1 MDRIQS
7 PPKSATHDTTRRRLL
22 AAAGSGALAA
32 TAGCVREVR
41 SLVTRDAP
49 SQISLDIKTTPADAD
64 PHAIRIARDLAGKLN
79 AVGIDATIT
88 PMSRQSLYRGVLLNQ
103 SFDLYVAPFPERTD
117 PDFLYSLLHSRFA
130 TEPGWQNPVGYANLE
145 VDRLLALQ
153 RHQRGAKRQRTLAEI
168 QRAVVRD
175 QPFSVVA
182 FPDEIRAVRDD
193 QFVGWERAPV
203 HTALGYLALDRVTDE
218 RATTLE
224 GDLPEEPSLTMTLT
238 DSRPTENLNPL
249 AVEMRSGGT
258 MTGLL
263 YDSIGRW
270 VDGAVEPWLA
280 TDWSWERTPDAPGA
294 RLTVELRDDLTW
306 HDGSE
311 LTADDVAFT
320 YRFLTDTS
328 LGNLDSPVPAPR
340 FRGRTTLVDDV
351 DPVDDRTVEFSLTST
366 ARPVAERCLTVP
378 ILPEHVWESKA
389 AQATVAGLDVGGGV
403 TRALVWSNLDPV
415 GSGPY
420 QVESRS
426 AKENLVLTAFDDHF
440 LARDD
445 LDAHLQPFAGE
456 QPVSELRFTVVPS
469 GGAAVELVDGAE
481 ADATASGV
489 MPTDVPAIGRSDSA
503 DLVVDQA
510 RTFYHVGYNVRRA
523 PTSSPRFRRA
533 VARLLDK
540 AYLTRT
546 VFDGY
551 GVPAAS
557 PLVRQDGLAPGLRWQ
572 GTDPELPFPGENGT
586 LDVERARE
594 AFREAGYRYSEHG
607 DLLVA

>member
-1 MDRIQS
+1 MDRTQ
-7 PPKSATHDTTRRRLL
+7 PVDTATHETTRRRLL
-22 AAAGSGALAA
+22 AAAGGSALAA

-64 PHAIRIARDLAGKLN
+64 PRAIRIARDLAGKLN

-88 PMSRQSLYRGVLLNQ
+88 PMSHQSLYRDVLLNQ

-145 VDRLLALQ
+145 VDQLLARQ
-153 RHQRGAKRQRTLAEI
+153 RHQRGQNRRQTLAEI
-168 QRAVVRD
+168 QRAVARD
-175 QPFSVVA
+175 QPFSVVT

-193 QFVGWERAPV
+193 RFVGWGRAPH
-203 HTALGYLALDRVTDE
+203 HTALGYLALDRVADD
-218 RATTLE
+218 RAAALDGE
-224 GDLPEEPSLTMTLT
+224 LREPSTLTMTLT

-263 YDSIGRW
+263 YDSLGRW
-270 VDGAVEPWLA
+270 IDGAVEPWLA
-280 TDWSWERTPDAPGA
+280 ADWTWDRTPDAPGST
-294 RLTVELRDDLTW
+294 LTVELREDLTW
-306 HDGSE
+306 HDGTD

-320 YRFLTDTS
+320 YQFLADTS
-328 LGNLDSPVPAPR
+328 LGTLDSPVPAPR
-340 FRGRTTLVDDV
+340 FRGRTTLVDGV
-351 DPVDDRTVEFSLTST
+351 DSVDDRTVEFSLTST

-378 ILPEHVWESKA
+378 VLPRHVWESKA
-389 AQATVAGLDVGGGV
+389 AQATVAGLDVGGSV
-403 TRALVWSNLDPV
+403 TRALVWSNPNPV

-420 QVESRS
+420 RVESRS
-426 AKENLVLTAFDDHF
+426 AKEKLVLTAFDDHF
-440 LARDD
+440 LTRDE
-445 LDAHLQPFAGE
+445 LDSHLQPFAGE
-456 QPVSELRFTVVPS
+456 PAATELRFTVVPS
-469 GGAAVELVDGAE
+469 GGAAVELVDGEE

-489 MPTDVPAIGRSDSA
+489 MPTDVPAIGRSDRA

-510 RTFYHVGYNVRRA
+510 RSFYHVGYNVRRA

-540 AYLTRT
+540 AYLTQT
-546 VFDGY
+546 VFDSY

-557 PLVRQDGLAPGLRWQ
+557 PLVRHDMLAPALRWK
-572 GTDPELPFPGENGT
+572 GADPELPFPGESGT
-586 LDVERARE
+586 LDVDRARE
-594 AFREAGYRYSEHG
+594 AFREAGYRYSEKG
-607 DLLVA
+607 RLLVA